1 MNDRH
6 SPIAER
12 LAHLTRRSL
21 LAGGA
26 AFAGSAALAR
36 LGLAAPVAA
45 RGGAATMSPA
55 ISGRA
60 SDTPRG
66 PHFVPKAKRIVHLF
80 MSGAPSQFETLDCKP
95 NLAARFDEDL
105 PASIVQGQRFTTMT
119 SGQARFPVAP
129 SRFASAEY
137 GDATNGAARACISEL
152 LPWTARMT
160 SDIVIVRSVF
170 TESINHDPGITFV
183 LTGHEQPGRPS
194 LGSWLSYGLGSPNS
208 DLPAFV
214 VMFAS
219 WTGRQEDQ
227 ALFSRLWGSGFL
239 PSRHQGVALRS
250 QGDPVLFLQDPD
262 GVDRSQR
269 RRMLDAL
276 AELNAQEHAQSGDP
290 QTLARI
296 AQYELAFRMQRSVP
310 ELVDVSGEPESSLA
324 LYGPEVKT
332 PGTFAASCLLA
343 RRLVE
348 RGVPV
353 VQIYHRGWDQHGN
366 LPKDIANQCRD
377 VDQAS
382 YGLVQ
387 DLKQRGL
394 LDDTL
399 VVWGGEFGRTTYC
412 QGPLSREDYGRDH
425 HPRAF
430 SMWLAGGG
438 VKGGLVHGETDE
450 YGYNITQ
457 GAVHVHDLNATL
469 LHQLGFDHEKLTH
482 RFQGRDF
489 RLTDVHGRVVRDLLA

>member
-1 MNDRH
+1 
-6 SPIAER
+6 
-12 LAHLTRRSL
+12 
-21 LAGGA
+21 
-26 AFAGSAALAR
+26 
-36 LGLAAPVAA
+36 
-45 RGGAATMSPA
+45 
-55 ISGRA
+55 
-60 SDTPRG
+60 
-66 PHFVPKAKRIVHLF
+66 
-80 MSGAPSQFETLDCKP
+80 
-95 NLAARFDEDL
+95 
-105 PASIVQGQRFTTMT
+105 
-119 SGQARFPVAP
+119 
-129 SRFASAEY
+129 
-137 GDATNGAARACISEL
+137 
-152 LPWTARMT
+152 
-160 SDIVIVRSVF
+160 
-170 TESINHDPGITFV
+170 
-183 LTGHEQPGRPS
+183 
-194 LGSWLSYGLGSPNS
+194 
-208 DLPAFV
+208 
-214 VMFAS
+214 MFAS

>member
-1 MNDRH
+1 
-6 SPIAER
+6 
-12 LAHLTRRSL
+12 
-21 LAGGA
+21 
-26 AFAGSAALAR
+26 
-36 LGLAAPVAA
+36 
-45 RGGAATMSPA
+45 
-55 ISGRA
+55 
-60 SDTPRG
+60 
-66 PHFVPKAKRIVHLF
+66 
-80 MSGAPSQFETLDCKP
+80 
-95 NLAARFDEDL
+95 
-105 PASIVQGQRFTTMT
+105 
-119 SGQARFPVAP
+119 
-129 SRFASAEY
+129 
-137 GDATNGAARACISEL
+137 
-152 LPWTARMT
+152 
-160 SDIVIVRSVF
+160 
-170 TESINHDPGITFV
+170 
-183 LTGHEQPGRPS
+183 
-194 LGSWLSYGLGSPNS
+194 
-208 DLPAFV
+208 
-214 VMFAS
+214 
-219 WTGRQEDQ
+219 
-227 ALFSRLWGSGFL
+227 
-239 PSRHQGVALRS
+239 
-250 QGDPVLFLQDPD
+250 
-262 GVDRSQR
+262 
-269 RRMLDAL
+269 
-276 AELNAQEHAQSGDP
+276 LNAQEHAQSGDP

-489 RLTDVHGRVVRDLLA
+489 RLTDVHGKVVRDLLA